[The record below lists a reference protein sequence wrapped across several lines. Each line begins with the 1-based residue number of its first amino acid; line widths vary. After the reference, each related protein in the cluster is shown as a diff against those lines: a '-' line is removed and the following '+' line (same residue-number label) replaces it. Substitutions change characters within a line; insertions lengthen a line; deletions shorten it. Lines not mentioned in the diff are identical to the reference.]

1 MIVEIASGLSE
12 ELVAAA
18 AASPEAEICGLLLG
32 QPQRIEALRPAR
44 NVAIHPERAFEIDPA
59 TLLAVHRE
67 ARGLGQQVI
76 GHYHSHPG
84 GQPQPSRRDAARA
97 IENGQ
102 LWLIIAPNVLTAWRT
117 VSADTDG
124 ALHGRFIPVHLEV
137 R

>member
-12 ELVAAA
+12 ELLAAA

-32 QPQRIEALRPAR
+32 QPGRIEALRPAR
-44 NVAIHPERAFEIDPA
+44 NMAIQPERSFEIDPA

-84 GQPQPSRRDAARA
+84 GQPRPSRRDAARA
-97 IENGQ
+97 LENGQ
-102 LWLIIAPNVLTAWRT
+102 LWLIIAQNGLTVWRT
-117 VSADTDG
+117 VSADTEG
-124 ALHGRFIPVHLEV
+124 ALHGRFTPVHLEV
-137 R
+137 Q